1 MGYRNAHMSA
11 ARARIGIAMIIAQ
24 PRNATKQQPLSKLI
38 PLSVIFMRGSLVCRV
53 NGGNG
58 LVACVNVYGT
68 ALAIGRSD
76 EDEGNQHN
84 CCAAAEFVFNG
95 DLL

>member
-53 NGGNG
+53 DGGDG
-58 LVACVNVYGT
+58 LVARVNVYGA
-68 ALAIGRSD
+68 ALAIGRGD
-76 EDEGNQHN
+76 EDEGNQQN
-84 CCAAAEFVFNG
+84 CRAAAELVFNC
-95 DLL
+95 DLM